1 MPLISFPFRIL
12 WLYRTSYADV
22 SQTKGTN
29 RMKTLGMNR
38 ILLVST
44 PTLNQWYNLE
54 KQFPECGLLTP
65 GNPLRP
71 IQESFEVITV
81 FKVILRHC
89 LSFSLTFALIQKQHL
104 IKLLQE
110 TLYLLENVLDEA
122 VKIISFIKFQP
133 FSTCLFNL

>member
-1 MPLISFPFRIL
+1 
-12 WLYRTSYADV
+12 
-22 SQTKGTN
+22 
-29 RMKTLGMNR
+29 MKTLGMNR

-44 PTLNQWYNLE
+44 PTLNQWHNLE
-54 KQFPECGLLTP
+54 KQFPECGLLTA

-81 FKVILRHC
+81 FKIILRHC
-89 LSFSLTFALIQKQHL
+89 LSFSLTFALMIQKQHL

-122 VKIISFIKFQP
+122 VKIISFIKFQL